1 MRFPTILIEIG
12 TRVRSINNICV
23 PNNLT
28 GTVVY
33 SEVAPR
39 GRKPQLL
46 YVNWDKEMPGFH
58 GCYGKANPG
67 HGWNVRMDT
76 VKIIGYNEWKKV
88 EDG

>member
-1 MRFPTILIEIG
+1 MRFPTIPIEIG

-33 SEVAPR
+33 SEVAPG

-46 YVNWDKEMPGFH
+46 YVNWDKEMPEFH
-58 GCYGKANPG
+58 SCYGKANRR
-67 HGWNVRMDT
+67 HGWNVRMNT
-76 VKIIGYNEWKKV
+76 VKIIGYDEWKKA

>member
-1 MRFPTILIEIG
+1 MNFLSMPIIEG
-12 TRVRSINNICV
+12 TRVRSIDNACV

-33 SEVAPR
+33 SEPTPGAR
-39 GRKPQLL
+39 RPQLL
-46 YVNWDKEMPGFH
+46 YVNWDKEMPDFH

-67 HGWNVRMDT
+67 HGWNMRMNT
-76 VKIIGYNEWKKV
+76 VKIIGYNEWKKA

>member
-1 MRFPTILIEIG
+1 MKFFSIPIVVG
-12 TRVRSINNICV
+12 TRVRSIDNVCV

-33 SEVAPR
+33 SEVAPGKR
-39 GRKPQLL
+39 RSQLL
-46 YVNWDKEMPGFH
+46 YVNWDKEIPGFH

-67 HGWNVRMDT
+67 HGWNVRMDM
-76 VKIIGYNEWKKV
+76 VKIIGYNEWKKA

>member
-1 MRFPTILIEIG
+1 MKFFSIPIVVG
-12 TRVRSINNICV
+12 TRVRSIDNVCV

-33 SEVAPR
+33 SEVAPGKR
-39 GRKPQLL
+39 RSQLL
-46 YVNWDKEMPGFH
+46 YVNWDKEIPGFH

-76 VKIIGYNEWKKV
+76 VKIIGYNEWKKA

>member
-1 MRFPTILIEIG
+1 MKFFSISIIEG
-12 TRVRSINNICV
+12 TRVRSIDSFCV

-33 SEVAPR
+33 SEVTP
-39 GRKPQLL
+39 GERKPQLL

-76 VKIIGYNEWKKV
+76 VKIIGYNEWKKA

>member
-1 MRFPTILIEIG
+1 MNFLSMPIVEG
-12 TRVRSINNICV
+12 TRVRSIDNVCV

-33 SEVAPR
+33 SEPAP
-39 GRKPQLL
+39 GARKPQLL

-58 GCYGKANPG
+58 GCYGKANQG

-88 EDG
+88 E